1 MFSTSFKKQ
10 VSHIKNNPESQL
22 FITFLAD
29 CPHRFTTVVLSR
41 LVSIQGFL
49 MFIRFKDIK

>member
-41 LVSIQGFL
+41 LVSTKGFL
-49 MFIRFKDIK
+49 MLYKVKIS